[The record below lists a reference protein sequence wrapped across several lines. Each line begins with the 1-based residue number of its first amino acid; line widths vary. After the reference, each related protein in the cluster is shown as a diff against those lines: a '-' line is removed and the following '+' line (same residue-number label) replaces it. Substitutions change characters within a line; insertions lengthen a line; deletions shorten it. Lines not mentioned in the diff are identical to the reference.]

1 MSTSDINYF
10 KNLTSVFEY
19 YFNIISTSI
28 GIPTN
33 LIAIII
39 FARLMRNKTNMG
51 YLYIWQ
57 CTVDILVLLLILFV
71 ARGTTTFGLNVYNQN
86 DFTCKCFNFLRRFIL
101 HASSWIAVLITFDR
115 FTFVLY
121 GHSNRFRFLKSKRNL
136 TGIIL
141 TMLTI
146 ITVADIPNLY
156 FSINK
161 SGSCKA
167 DFAAKFSADII
178 SIFMR
183 TYIPFGFMLI
193 FNILMIRKIFKSK
206 KLVVATQNS
215 EFSRKETHFTLAV
228 IACDVYF
235 LLINF
240 PLSIFYI
247 FYDIYY
253 YSGTFDVDPLLFNKY
268 LFANA
273 VFSDFSFLVQ
283 TLPFF
288 MYLTFNKLFRNEF
301 LYVLSRVTFVQS
313 LSRFHFASSQT
324 HPFSNTPNR

>member
-1 MSTSDINYF
+1 MSSSEIAYYNSITN
-10 KNLTSVFEY
+10 TFEY

-57 CTVDILVLLLILFV
+57 CTVDILVLLFFLFV

-86 DFTCKCFNFLRRFIL
+86 DFTCKFFNFLRRFIL
-101 HASSWIAVLITFDR
+101 HASSWISVLITFDR

-121 GHSNRFRFLKSKRNL
+121 GHNNRFRFLKSKRNL
-136 TGIIL
+136 AGIIL
-141 TMLTI
+141 TILTI
-146 ITVADIPNLY
+146 IAISDIPNLY
-156 FSINK
+156 FNINQK
-161 SGSCKA
+161 GSCKA
-167 DFAAKFSADII
+167 EFAAKFSADII

-206 KLVVATQNS
+206 KLVVAFQS
-215 EFSRKETHFTLAV
+215 SGVSRKENHFTFAV
-228 IACDVYF
+228 IACNVYF

-247 FYDIYY
+247 FYDINF
-253 YSGTFDVDPLLFNKY
+253 YSGTFDVDLLLFNKY

-288 MYLTFNKLFRNEF
+288 MYFAFNKLFRNEF
-301 LYVLSRVTFVQS
+301 LYVLSRVTFVQR
-313 LSRFHFASSQT
+313 LSRFRASSQT
-324 HPFSNTPNR
+324 HPISNTPNR